1 LKGVVE
7 GILIL
12 SSVES
17 IGDTEMKSG
26 FITIE
31 TPDCDLIKLEIGG
44 YTSFDTL
51 DEGKNVSVE
60 VDSSGTTGVIY
71 ATNIVRV
78 E

>member
-7 GILIL
+7 GILII

-17 IGDTEMKSG
+17 VGDTEMKSG

-31 TPDCDLIKLEIGG
+31 TPDCDLIKLEVSS

-51 DEGKNVSVE
+51 NEGKNVSVE
-60 VDSSGTTGVIY
+60 VDSSGQQGSYMQRTL
-71 ATNIVRV
+71 
-78 E
+78 